1 MAVNQHPSSYRDP
14 SGYIFTEGGI
24 LYRRVNES
32 FVEQFKLLHSSGL
45 YDELTGK
52 GLLLKHERV
61 ELQNEFATGGITIQP
76 ERVPFITYPY
86 EWSFGMLKDA
96 SLLTLRIMKIALEK
110 GMVLKDATPFNI
122 QWHEGKLCFIDT
134 LSFEKYE
141 EKPWIAYRQFC
152 ECFLGPLVIMHYS
165 KRQMPGLMLAWPNGI
180 PIDIVASMVP
190 KKTKFSIFTYLHI
203 HLNAKYARK
212 GPGTTKKADHLPKK
226 KLENLIGSLE
236 ILINKLSL
244 PEHDSTW
251 SHYYD
256 EASERED
263 YLSKKKELVRKWVDE
278 LAEVKTAIDFGAN
291 EGEFSLLLAE
301 RRIRTVAADF
311 DPYCIDRLYNKIKEG
326 GEKLVQPMTLD
337 LSNPTPAIGVNHAE
351 RDSFL
356 HRAKFDLALA
366 LALLHHLAI
375 GKNIPFRMIAE
386 FFSQTAPNLIIE
398 FIPKTDEKIKLM
410 LSEKEDIYSEY
421 SEEEFEKAFG
431 KYYRLSR
438 KELIGNSGRL
448 LYLFQECK

>member
-1 MAVNQHPSSYRDP
+1 
-14 SGYIFTEGGI
+14 
-24 LYRRVNES
+24 
-32 FVEQFKLLHSSGL
+32 
-45 YDELTGK
+45 
-52 GLLLKHERV
+52 
-61 ELQNEFATGGITIQP
+61 
-76 ERVPFITYPY
+76 
-86 EWSFGMLKDA
+86 
-96 SLLTLRIMKIALEK
+96 
-110 GMVLKDATPFNI
+110 
-122 QWHEGKLCFIDT
+122 
-134 LSFEKYE
+134 
-141 EKPWIAYRQFC
+141 
-152 ECFLGPLVIMHYS
+152 
-165 KRQMPGLMLAWPNGI
+165 
-180 PIDIVASMVP
+180 IDIVASMVP

-326 GEKLVQPMTLD
+326 GEKLVQPITLD

-438 KELIGNSGRL
+438 KEIIGNSG
-448 LYLFQECK
+448 